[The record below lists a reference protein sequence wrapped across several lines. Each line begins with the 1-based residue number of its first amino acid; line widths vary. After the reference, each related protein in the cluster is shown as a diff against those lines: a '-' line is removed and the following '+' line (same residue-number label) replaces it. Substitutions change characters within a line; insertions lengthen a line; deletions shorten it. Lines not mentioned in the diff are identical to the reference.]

1 MPTQMPM
8 FAPPVEWTAPRPSEW
23 PRFKDALQICVDLE
37 CKDEDIEELGPGCY
51 REDSY
56 VCGIGVRIKNG
67 PAVYLPVAHQ
77 GGGNVGNP
85 EQAWAW
91 FRDNAAGY
99 EGDVVGCNRYYD
111 MCWEKV
117 NGVLWPKTH
126 RHYDVQIIDTLINE
140 LRHSTRLDAL
150 CKAYGVA
157 GKDKSA
163 LIEAA
168 KSYGLKNPMGE
179 MWKLPAGY
187 VGPYNLSDTLAPLEL
202 LPLMMAIIK
211 KMELDELLDIEA
223 QVTPILV
230 DMRHRGVKVNQSKLQ
245 EIETW
250 SIKEERAQVAKIKQL
265 TGREVRLDGFNTAAE
280 IGPVLESVG
289 VRVPRGKKGKF
300 SIKEKFL
307 EFCPHEVG
315 KVILRGKQMTN
326 MRAKFTRPA
335 AAHLTNSR
343 IHCVY
348 NQTRST
354 KGDGSLVMYDDDDD
368 DEDSKGTRTGRFS
381 AEHIN
386 LTQMP
391 SRQDWSAR
399 FKEIFEPDD
408 GLKWASADFSQQE
421 PRLACHYASVLDLP
435 GAREFALAYRSDPL
449 LDNHDYMATQT
460 KLERKKAKSIFLGLV
475 YSMGGAKLC
484 RELGLPTRFS
494 VSWGPYKEKQEKF
507 FEEEWQA
514 LAFRQNLHEENVF
527 VFECAGAVGQEI
539 IDQFHERAPFLREL
553 VLAAKRNGRKYGEI
567 ITLLGRHLHL
577 PLTPGGKYDWVH
589 KCLNMLIQ
597 GSAADQIKKSMVDTI
612 RDMPHLYLQL
622 VIHDSLCWSST
633 NRQEI
638 LRVVHNMRNAF
649 VSQYVPFRVDKT
661 EGPSWGGEI
670 DLCYHHTCDRNAISS
685 KLKYCPEHAPSLIA
699 A

>member
-8 FAPPVEWTAPRPSEW
+8 FAPPVEWTAPKPSEW
-23 PRFKDALQICVDLE
+23 PRFADALRICVDLE

-51 REDSY
+51 RPDSY
-56 VCGIGVRIKNG
+56 VCGIGVRIDKG

-77 GGGNVGNP
+77 GGGNVESP
-85 EQAWAW
+85 AQAWAW
-91 FRDNAAGY
+91 FRENAAGFTG
-99 EGDVVGCNRYYD
+99 EVVGTNRYYD
-111 MCWEKV
+111 FCWEKV
-117 NGVLWPKTH
+117 NGVLWPKTR
-126 RHYDVQIIDTLINE
+126 RHYDVQIMDTLINE
-140 LRHSTRLDAL
+140 LQHSTRLDAL
-150 CKAYGVA
+150 CKRWGVE
-157 GKDKSA
+157 GKDKA
-163 LIEAA
+163 KLIEAA
-168 KSYGLKNPMGE
+168 KAYGLKNPMGE

-187 VGPYNLSDTLAPLEL
+187 VGPYNLSDTKAPLEL
-202 LPLMMAIIK
+202 FPLLMAAIK
-211 KMELDELLDIEA
+211 KMKVDELCDIEA

-230 DMRHRGVKVNQSKLQ
+230 DMRHRGVRVNERKLQ
-245 EIETW
+245 EIESW
-250 SIKEERAQVAKIKQL
+250 SIVEEKAQIARIKQL

-289 VRVPRGKKGKF
+289 VSVPRGKKGNF

-335 AAHLTNSR
+335 HDHITAGR

-354 KGDGSLVMYDDDDD
+354 KGDGSLQMGYEDDE

-391 SRQDWSAR
+391 ARQDWSAR
-399 FKEIFEPDD
+399 FKEIFEPEE
-408 GLKWASADFSQQE
+408 GEQWWSADFSQQE
-421 PRLACHYASVLDLP
+421 PRLACHYAAELDLP
-435 GAREFALAYRSDPL
+435 GAKDFALAYRTDPL
-449 LDNHDYMATQT
+449 LDNHDYMSQQT

-484 RELGLPTRFS
+484 RELGLPTRFC
-494 VSWGPYKEKQEKF
+494 VSWGPWADKQEKF
-507 FEEEWQA
+507 FDEEWKA
-514 LAFRQNLHEENVF
+514 LAFRQSLEEENVY
-527 VFECAGAVGQEI
+527 VFETAGEVGQEI
-539 IDQFHERAPFLREL
+539 INQFHERAPFLREL
-553 VLAAKRNGRKYGEI
+553 VLAAKRNGKKYGEI

-577 PLTPGGKYDWVH
+577 PLTPSGKYDWIH

-622 VIHDSLCWSST
+622 VIHDSMCGST
-633 NRQEI
+633 RSREEV
-638 LRVVHNMRNAF
+638 LRVVHHMRNAF
-649 VSQYVPFRVDKT
+649 VSKHVPFRVDKT
-661 EGPSWGGEI
+661 IGTSWGAEQ
-670 DLCYHHTCDRNAISS
+670 DLCYHHTCIQDAISS
-685 KLKYCPEHAPSLIA
+685 KKKYCPLHAPAIA